1 MQFDNKFD
9 NNNIDLKKQE
19 LELEVQQTQYN
30 IVHFF
35 KSMPRWWAILSATV
49 IILIIPG
56 FFIAKYT
63 TSYFYYKALSK
74 TAALVHSAVVSTFPV
89 KVESVAAVQISG
101 SSYAAYAQIKNQNSG
116 LTSPDIAYIFHFF
129 DANNK
134 EIGTA
139 TGDDFLLAGE
149 EKYIVAPKT
158 TLPSAPS
165 QVTVDISPSAWQART
180 QLPTVILTSTIPT
193 FSNASNGNSGLTIY
207 GSVLNQSV
215 YTVGAIQ
222 INGFA
227 YDAKGKV
234 IAVIQT
240 VVNTILPSEN
250 RAYQL
255 YWPTDIASQ
264 VASVKVFPETNIL
277 DTNNIQ

>member
-9 NNNIDLKKQE
+9 SNNIDLKKQE
-19 LELEVQQTQYN
+19 LELEVQQTRYN
-30 IVHFF
+30 VIHFF
-35 KSMPRWWAILSATV
+35 KSMPRWWAILSAV
-49 IILIIPG
+49 AIILIIPG

-63 TSYFYYKALSK
+63 TSYFYYKTLSK
-74 TAALVHSAVVSTFPV
+74 TTSLVHSAVVSTFPV

-116 LTSPDIAYIFHFF
+116 LTSPDISYTFHFL

-149 EKYIVAPKT
+149 EKYIVAPRT
-158 TLPSAPS
+158 SLPSVPS

-180 QLPTVILTSTIPT
+180 QLPTVILTSTTPT

-215 YTVGAIQ
+215 YTLGAVQ

-227 YDAKGKV
+227 YDSKGNV
-234 IAVIQT
+234 IAVAQT
-240 VVNTILPSEN
+240 VVNTVLPSEN

-264 VASVKVFPETNIL
+264 VVSVKVFPETNIL
-277 DTNNIQ
+277 DANNIQ

>member
-1 MQFDNKFD
+1 MQFDNKFN

-19 LELEVQQTQYN
+19 LELEVQQTHYN

-35 KSMPRWWAILSATV
+35 KSMPRWWAILSVIA

-63 TSYFYYKALSK
+63 TSYFYYKTLSN

-89 KVESVAAVQISG
+89 KVENVAAVQISDNA
-101 SSYAAYAQIKNQNSG
+101 YAAYAQIKNQNNG
-116 LTSPDIAYIFHFF
+116 LTSPDIAYTFHFF
-129 DANNK
+129 DTNNK

-149 EKYIVAPKT
+149 EKYIVAPRT

-165 QVTVDISPSAWQART
+165 KVTVDITPSAWQARS
-180 QLPTVILTSTIPT
+180 QLPTVILTSTTPI

-207 GSVLNQSV
+207 SSVLNQSV
-215 YTVGAIQ
+215 YTLGSVQ

-227 YDAKGKV
+227 YDSKGNV
-234 IAVIQT
+234 IAVTQT
-240 VVNTILPSEN
+240 VVNTVLPSEN

-255 YWPTDIASQ
+255 YWPTGIAPQ
-264 VASVKVFPETNIL
+264 VVSVKVFPETNIL